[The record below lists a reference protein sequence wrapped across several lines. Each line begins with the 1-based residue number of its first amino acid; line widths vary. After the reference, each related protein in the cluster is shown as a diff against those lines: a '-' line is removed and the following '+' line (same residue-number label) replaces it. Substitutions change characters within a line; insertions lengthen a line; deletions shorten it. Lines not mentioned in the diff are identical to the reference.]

1 VGERR
6 ISVGLPQLLHDQA
19 PDIVRRYAV
28 RAEELA
34 IGGTVRDD
42 CRVRLARAILPLA
55 LLAGPLLV
63 VPARAPAAT
72 CSKLPNTPQLRAE
85 LRAAHARLTDRPFSG
100 PRKNQIYVG
109 RCGPRS
115 YALAS
120 FKDRD
125 LGFQDQPER
134 FTRRGSSQ
142 WKDRGDTGGDVCFAA
157 PTALLRIWGLAGRC

>member
-1 VGERR
+1 MGR
-6 ISVGLPQLLHDQA
+6 
-19 PDIVRRYAV
+19 
-28 RAEELA
+28 
-34 IGGTVRDD
+34 VRDD
-42 CRVRLARAILPLA
+42 YRVRPVRAIVPLA
-55 LLAGPLLV
+55 LLAGLLL

-85 LRAAHARLTDRPFSG
+85 LRAAHAKLTDRPFSG
-100 PRKNQIYVG
+100 PRKSQIYVG
-109 RCGPRS
+109 RCGTRS

-120 FKDRD
+120 FKDRE

-157 PTALLRIWGLAGRC
+157 PKALLRIWGLAGRC